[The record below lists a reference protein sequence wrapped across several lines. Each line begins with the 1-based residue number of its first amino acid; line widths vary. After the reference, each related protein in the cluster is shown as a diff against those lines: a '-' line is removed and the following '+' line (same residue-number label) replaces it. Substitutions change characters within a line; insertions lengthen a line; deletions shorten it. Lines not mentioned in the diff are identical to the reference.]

1 MFPLLVISI
10 FSAFDLQSPQRVLWL
25 RVVIHMKSAGGRVA
39 EQLLPSP
46 NQQSVFLEQHNQ
58 GKVDTGVVWPRFVST
73 GCGKHFSLGL
83 RRNKKS
89 CEGNLGN
96 EECAYHAT
104 CQQTD
109 FLVIKRVQAPDYCSW
124 MSAKC
129 AFSHTHRHLISVFHF
144 KAVGLLWLMGVDK
157 DASHP
162 SDCATAGEPNLLRLR
177 PRLKDNQDGPVRPEA
192 LHCCRLCDIWG
203 PARRLFG
210 HRAVPR
216 ALRGPSAHHTGVLDG
231 RQEHEMSP
239 RFAVAH
245 RLIPVRRGDHR
256 GAGRNLHSWH
266 SVLVHRLRLHSG
278 PPHSRPCFHSNIV
291 QAAALQRLSGTRKQF
306 YCRG

>member
-1 MFPLLVISI
+1 MWAKTNNSNMDFKVMFPLLVISI

-109 FLVIKRVQAPDYCSW
+109 FLVIKRVQASDYCSW

-129 AFSHTHRHLISVFHF
+129 AFSHTH
-144 KAVGLLWLMGVDK
+144 
-157 DASHP
+157 
-162 SDCATAGEPNLLRLR
+162 T
-177 PRLKDNQDGPVRPEA
+177 
-192 LHCCRLCDIWG
+192 DI
-203 PARRLFG
+203 
-210 HRAVPR
+210 
-216 ALRGPSAHHTGVLDG
+216 
-231 RQEHEMSP
+231 
-239 RFAVAH
+239 
-245 RLIPVRRGDHR
+245 
-256 GAGRNLHSWH
+256 
-266 SVLVHRLRLHSG
+266 
-278 PPHSRPCFHSNIV
+278 
-291 QAAALQRLSGTRKQF
+291 
-306 YCRG
+306 